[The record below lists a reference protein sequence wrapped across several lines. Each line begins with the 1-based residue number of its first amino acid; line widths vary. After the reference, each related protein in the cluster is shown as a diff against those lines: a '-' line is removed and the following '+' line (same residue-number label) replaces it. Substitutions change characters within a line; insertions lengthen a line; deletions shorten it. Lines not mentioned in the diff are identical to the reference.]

1 MPFVLTTVVNLT
13 NISKIVF
20 LLFWVKG
27 LFCSDGNLCL
37 VPVMILGNVI

>member
-1 MPFVLTTVVNLT
+1 MPFKLTTVVNLT

-27 LFCSDGNLCL
+27 LFWPDGNLCL
-37 VPVMILGNVI
+37 VPVMILGNVK